1 MGSTAAGGERTFCVH
16 MSTQTAHAGTHS
28 ALYRAPFADGGSS
41 AIDAAL
47 AERLLAVALAKGGD
61 YADLF
66 FEYRAAG
73 GFVFD
78 EGILKSASRGV
89 SIGLGVRVLKGDA
102 TGYAYVERLDW
113 DAMRGAAE
121 TAAQIANGGP
131 AVGPV
136 RAVSRIGEPPRRYE
150 LRTVTL
156 DVPGIDKR
164 RLLERAAAA
173 GHAYDA
179 RVVKVEASLAEEIR
193 EILIATSEGAMVR
206 DTQPLVRFGVR
217 VIAEKD
223 GRRQEGSSGGG
234 GRTSMGYFEGKSPE
248 WHASEAARQA
258 ITMLDA
264 QEAPAGQ
271 MEVVLAPGD
280 SGILLHEAVGHGLEA
295 DFNRKGT
302 SNYSGKIGES
312 VASDL
317 CTVVDDATLLQSR
330 GSINVDDEGNEPRSM
345 TLIEKGRLVGYMHDR
360 LSAKHFG
367 LKPSGNGRRETFACA
382 PMPRMTN
389 TILLAG
395 PHEPEEILKS
405 VKRGVY
411 AKKFGGGQ
419 VDIAN
424 GDFVFSLTESYLVE
438 DGKITAPL
446 KGVNLIG
453 NGPDVLRK
461 VSMLGNDVDV
471 SDGIWTC
478 GKDGQSV
485 PVGVGCPTIKIA
497 SITVGGTRVG

>member
-1 MGSTAAGGERTFCVH
+1 MP
-16 MSTQTAHAGTHS
+16 TQS
-28 ALYRAPFADGGSS
+28 ALYRAPFGPGGS
-41 AIDAAL
+41 AAVDAKL
-47 AERLLAVALAKGGD
+47 AEKLLAVALGRGGD

-73 GFVFD
+73 GLVFD

-89 SIGLGVRVLKGDA
+89 SMGLGVRVQKGDA

-113 DAMRGAAE
+113 EAMVRAAD
-121 TAAQIANGGP
+121 TAAQIASGG
-131 AVGPV
+131 GSKTPV
-136 RAVSRIGEPPRRYE
+136 IAQPRELPTRYE
-150 LRTVTL
+150 LERVTL
-156 DVPGIDKR
+156 DVPGMEKR
-164 RLLERAAAA
+164 ALLERAAAA
-173 GHAYDA
+173 AHAADPH
-179 RVVKVEASLAEEIR
+179 VVKVEASLAEEVR
-193 EILIATSEGAMVR
+193 EILVVTSDGTMVR

-234 GRTSMGYFEGKSPE
+234 GRTSLGYFEGKSPE
-248 WHASEAARQA
+248 WHAREAARQA
-258 ITMLDA
+258 IVMLDA

-302 SNYSGKIGES
+302 SNYSGKLGET
-312 VASDL
+312 VASEV

-330 GSINVDDEGNEPRSM
+330 GTINVDDEGNEPRSSV
-345 TLIEKGRLVGYMHDR
+345 LIEKGKLVGYMHDR

-367 LKPSGNGRRETFACA
+367 LRPSGNGRRESFGCA

-395 PHEPEEILKS
+395 PNDPEEILRS

-453 NGPDVLRK
+453 NGPEVLRK
-461 VSMLGNDVDV
+461 VTMLGHDVEV